1 MLTDYNNSIQNHI
14 SGYQFMKK
22 TVLVI
27 SLFISVHANE
37 TMETV
42 YLKNGCHGCHGLYG
56 EGIGASPR
64 LQGQREDVLLR
75 RLKDLKEGRT
85 RTAFGN
91 VMVSFAKS
99 LSDDEAVKMAKY
111 LSTLKRVEGK
121 EVYELE
127 YIDNTGDG
135 SS

>member
-1 MLTDYNNSIQNHI
+1 MYRTLLTAILLI
-14 SGYQFMKK
+14 SPGVAEK
-22 TVLVI
+22 
-27 SLFISVHANE
+27 N

-64 LQGQREDVLLR
+64 LQGQREEVLLK
-75 RLKDLKEGRT
+75 RLKDLQKGKT

-91 VMVSFAKS
+91 VMISFAKN
-99 LSDDEAVKMAKY
+99 LNEKQTLEMAKY
-111 LSTLKRVEGK
+111 LSTLQRTEQE

-127 YIDNTGDG
+127 YEDNTGDG

>member
-1 MLTDYNNSIQNHI
+1 
-14 SGYQFMKK
+14 MKK
-22 TVLVI
+22 ILLIIT
-27 SLFISVHANE
+27 SLITIHANE
-37 TMETV
+37 AMETV

-64 LQGQREDVLLR
+64 LQGQKEDVLLR
-75 RLKDLKEGRT
+75 RLKDLQKGKT

-99 LSDDEAVKMAKY
+99 LSDDEVVKMAKY

-127 YIDNTGDG
+127 YYDNTGDG

>member
-1 MLTDYNNSIQNHI
+1 
-14 SGYQFMKK
+14 MKK
-22 TVLVI
+22 VAVLGFLATL
-27 SLFISVHANE
+27 LFSAE
-37 TMETV
+37 TADII

-64 LQGQREDVLLR
+64 LQGQKEEVLLK
-75 RLKDLKEGRT
+75 RLKDLKQGKT

-91 VMVSFAKS
+91 VMVSFAKN
-99 LSDDEAVKMAKY
+99 LNDDEIVKMANY

-127 YIDNTGDG
+127 YNDNTGDG

>member
-1 MLTDYNNSIQNHI
+1 MYYYKYIFTKGSKML
-14 SGYQFMKK
+14 K
-22 TVLVI
+22 TVMVGLLATL
-27 SLFISVHANE
+27 LFSAE
-37 TMETV
+37 TADTI

-64 LQGQREDVLLR
+64 LQGQKEEVLRR
-75 RLKDLKEGRT
+75 RLKDLKQGKT

-91 VMVSFAKS
+91 VMVSFAKN
-99 LSDDEAVKMAKY
+99 LNNDEIVQMANY

-127 YIDNTGDG
+127 YDDNTGDG

>member
-1 MLTDYNNSIQNHI
+1 
-14 SGYQFMKK
+14 MKK